1 MEKEKKE
8 EETKE
13 QPKKYKL
20 LTEEEKKEIN
30 KKTEYKSGFLVRFVR
45 IIRDNPDL
53 IVLGIIIVLFCLAG
67 YWIAIIKL
75 GMTTEQIK
83 LRVWDFV
90 EFVGI
95 VLLGVAA
102 LVGKLFI
109 AQGTITKNLSKTA
122 SKEADLSGNTILKN

>member
-1 MEKEKKE
+1 MEEEKKE

-53 IVLGIIIVLFCLAG
+53 IVLGIIVLAFCVGG
-67 YWIAIIKL
+67 YWLAKIHL
-75 GMTTEQIK
+75 GLTTDQIK
-83 LRVWDFV
+83 IQVWDFI

-95 VLLGVAA
+95 VLVGISA
-102 LVGKLFI
+102 LIGKLFMT
-109 AQGTITKNLSKTA
+109 QGTITKSLSKSAT
-122 SKEADLSGNTILKN
+122 KEADKYGRTILKQ